1 MRLSAA
7 SLLALTALLVVAP
20 LGVVAATPAA
30 ATSDSH
36 ALASVDV
43 ADVTPPE
50 PDDPRQVIRIAVTDD
65 GDAVWTVES
74 RFVLENETDYDDFE
88 AYADALT
95 AGERDVGYGPDL
107 FEEPLDL
114 AEASTEREMNLEDG
128 GWDEPRIEADDDADH
143 EIGIVSYSVTWSNF
157 AVVDGNRIILGDAFQ
172 LEDGTWFGALD
183 GDQRLVIERP
193 ANSTFEDV
201 PRGLEDGMLVWDGPH
216 EFSEDELEVT
226 FRIGGNDDGNDD
238 GDDPSPPPSTN
249 DGFLGGLFAS
259 NPATAGAGLLL
270 LLALVGGGG
279 YLLAS
284 RERLPDL
291 IGGDDR
297 ETSASEPAA
306 DDESDEKAAV
316 PSVEFDDSA
325 VGDTADEPEEIDV
338 ELLSDEERVLRL
350 LRQNGGRMKQAMIV
364 TETGW
369 SNAKVSQLLSKMDE
383 GGEIE
388 KLRIGR
394 ENLITLPEVDP
405 TEIE

>member
-7 SLLALTALLVVAP
+7 IILALTALLVVAP
-20 LGVVAATPAA
+20 LGVVAATPAP
-30 ATSDSH
+30 ATPDSH

-50 PDDPRQVIRIAVTDD
+50 ADDPRQVIRIAVTDD

-74 RFVLENETDYDDFE
+74 RFVLENDSDYDDFE

-95 AGERDVGYGPDL
+95 AGERDAGYDADL
-107 FEEPLDL
+107 FEEPVSL
-114 AEASTEREMNLEDG
+114 AEASTEREMHLEDG
-128 GWDEPRIEADDDADH
+128 GWEEPRIEADDDADH
-143 EIGIVSYSVTWSNF
+143 EIGIVSYAVTWTNF
-157 AVVDGNRIILGDAFQ
+157 AVVDGNQISLGDAFQ
-172 LEDGTWFGALD
+172 LEEGTWFGAVD

-201 PRGLEDGMLVWDGPH
+201 PRGLEDGALVWDGPH
-216 EFSEDELEVT
+216 EFGEDELEVT
-226 FRIGGNDDGNDD
+226 FRIDGNDD

-249 DGFLGGLFAS
+249 DGFLDGLLAS

-297 ETSASEPAA
+297 DASASEPGADEGPDEAA
-306 DDESDEKAAV
+306 A
-316 PSVEFDDSA
+316 PSVEFDDST
-325 VGDTADEPEEIDV
+325 VGATADEPEEIDV
-338 ELLSDEERVLRL
+338 ELLSAEERVLRL
-350 LRQNGGRMKQAMIV
+350 RRQTGGRMKQAMIV